1 MLSTFISG
9 ISAGVLIAIGGTV
22 FLSCDSR
29 YAGALLFAVALLCI
43 CWKGYYLFT
52 GKIGYVTEDHSAEN
66 VLRLVVGLAANLLT
80 TLLLGLLLRYALPNI
95 GLTAEG
101 LCAAKLQQS
110 FLQTLIRASF
120 CGILMYLAVSVYRE
134 QKTVLGIVFCIPV
147 FILSGFEH
155 SIADMFYFGAAGKM
169 SFSVIGFIAAV
180 VLGNTLGSV
189 LLPLLNKGGKPR
201 EKQ

>member
-66 VLRLVVGLAANLLT
+66 VLRLVVGLAANLMT

-95 GLTAEG
+95 GSVAEG
-101 LCAAKLQQS
+101 LCAAKL
-110 FLQTLIRASF
+110 FADAHPCVLLRHTD
-120 CGILMYLAVSVYRE
+120 VSGS
-134 QKTVLGIVFCIPV
+134 QH
-147 FILSGFEH
+147 LSGAENGAGHCVLH
-155 SIADMFYFGAAGKM
+155 SCVYPER
-169 SFSVIGFIAAV
+169 
-180 VLGNTLGSV
+180 L
-189 LLPLLNKGGKPR
+189 
-201 EKQ
+201 